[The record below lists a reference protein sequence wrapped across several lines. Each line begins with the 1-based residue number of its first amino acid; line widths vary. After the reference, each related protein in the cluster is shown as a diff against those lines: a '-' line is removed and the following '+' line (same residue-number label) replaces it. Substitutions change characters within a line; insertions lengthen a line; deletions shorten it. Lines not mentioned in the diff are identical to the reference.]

1 LTAGP
6 GSVTLRRTGAAG
18 MGEAAKNGGAALHI
32 SARAFITTIA
42 ILLVLM
48 IGSGILTYVVPSG
61 SYTHVVAD
69 GVDRV
74 VAGTFAY
81 APRPDYPAWRW
92 LTAPLE
98 VLWSPGNI
106 QVITIILL
114 LVLIGGSFTVLDKG
128 GILKVAL
135 SMIVSR
141 FKSNKYLLMAAL
153 IFFFMFASSV
163 LGIYEEAAPLVVF
176 IVPLALYLGWDSLT
190 GLGMSLL
197 ALGFGFAA
205 ATMDPFMVTI
215 AQSLA
220 GLPLYSGLW
229 LRAIFFLTMFG
240 LVFLFVSRHAR
251 KVEKDP
257 SRSIVFEEDARLRA
271 SFDVAS
277 AVASEED
284 ASKPRMRAA
293 VKWLGLWVLAAVV
306 FILAA
311 TRIPALSPFSFPI
324 MGLFFVVACNGAALI
339 AGERARTLGSC
350 FLLGAKS
357 IAPAIVMILMAM
369 SVKLIITKGGIID
382 TILFAA
388 SGRIGGV
395 GPYAAIAFVYLL
407 TLILEIFIPSAS
419 AKAFLIIP
427 ILAPLAD
434 LVGLT
439 RQTVVFAFNNGDGF
453 ANILYPTNPFLMI
466 CLGLTVVSYPK
477 WLRWTIPLQAITVV
491 ICFAFMAFAV
501 AIRYGPF

>member
-1 LTAGP
+1 MQDKA
-6 GSVTLRRTGAAG
+6 SKR
-18 MGEAAKNGGAALHI
+18 GEATKRGEASIQI
-32 SARAFITTIA
+32 SARAFISTIA
-42 ILLVLM
+42 ILLALM
-48 IGSGILTYVVPSG
+48 IGAGLLTYIVPAG
-61 SYTHVVAD
+61 SYS
-69 GVDRV
+69 RV
-74 VAGTFAY
+74 VAQGVERVVPGSFAY
-81 APRPDYPAWRW
+81 GHRPDYPAWRW
-92 LTAPLE
+92 ITAPVE
-98 VLWSPGNI
+98 VLWSPGYL

-135 SMIVSR
+135 AMVVAR
-141 FKSNKYLLMAAL
+141 FRTRKYLLMAAI

-176 IVPLALYLGWDSLT
+176 IVPLALFLGWDSLT

-229 LRAIFFLTMFG
+229 FRAIFFLVMFA
-240 LVFLFVSRHAR
+240 LVFLFVRRHAR
-251 KVEKDP
+251 RVERDP
-257 SRSIVFEEDARLRA
+257 ASSPVHEEDLRLLA
-271 SFDVAS
+271 SIDIAS
-277 AVASEED
+277 AVASDED
-284 ASKPRMRAA
+284 AARPRMRGA
-293 VKWLGLWVLAAVV
+293 VTWLGLWFLAAIA

-311 TRIPALSPFSFPI
+311 TRIAVISPYAFPI
-324 MGLFFVVACNGAALI
+324 MGLFFVVACNGAALLS
-339 AGERARTLGSC
+339 GQKWKSLGSS
-350 FLLGAKS
+350 FLLGMRS
-357 IAPAIVMILMAM
+357 ILPAIVMILMAK
-369 SVKLIITKGGIID
+369 SVALIISKGGILD
-382 TILFAA
+382 TILFSAA
-388 SGRIGGV
+388 GRMGGV
-395 GPYAAIAFVYLL
+395 GPYAAVAFVYLL
-407 TLILEIFIPSAS
+407 TLVLEIFIPSAS

-439 RQTVVFAFNNGDGF
+439 RQTVVFAFDNGDGF

-477 WLRWTIPLQAITVV
+477 WLKWTLPLQAITVLL
-491 ICFAFMAFAV
+491 CFAFMALAV
-501 AIRYGPF
+501 AIHFGPF

>member
-1 LTAGP
+1 MSGVEKQSET
-6 GSVTLRRTGAAG
+6 SI
-18 MGEAAKNGGAALHI
+18 HI
-32 SARAFITTIA
+32 SARAFITTISI
-42 ILLVLM
+42 ILALM
-48 IGSGILTYVVPSG
+48 IGSGILTYLVPAG
-61 SYTHVVAD
+61 SYKHVLEG

-74 VAGTFAY
+74 VPGTY
-81 APRPDYPAWRW
+81 AQGVRPHYPAWRW
-92 LTAPLE
+92 LTAPVE
-98 VLWSPGNI
+98 VLWSQGNV
-106 QVITIILL
+106 QVITIIILL
-114 LVLIGGSFTVLDKG
+114 ILIGGSFTVLDKS

-135 SMIVSR
+135 SMIVER
-141 FKSNKYLLMAAL
+141 FKGNKYLLMAAIIL
-153 IFFFMFASSV
+153 FFMLASSV

-229 LRAIFFLTMFG
+229 LRIIFFAAMFA
-240 LVFLFVSRHAR
+240 LVFIFVRRHAR
-251 KVEKDP
+251 KVERDP
-257 SRSIVFEEDARLRA
+257 AGSLVYWEDVRLR
-271 SFDVAS
+271 SSIDVTG
-277 AVASEED
+277 AVARAED
-284 ASKPRMRAA
+284 ASKPRMRAG
-293 VKWLGLWVLAAVV
+293 VRWLGLWFLTAII

-311 TRIPALSPFSFPI
+311 TRVKAISAYAFPI
-324 MGLFFVVACNGAALI
+324 MGLFFAIACNGAALVT
-339 AGERARTLGSC
+339 GEEGRTLGAC
-350 FLLGAKS
+350 FLSGMRS

-369 SVKLIITKGGIID
+369 SVKLIITKGGILD
-382 TILFAA
+382 TILFTAA
-388 SGRIGGV
+388 GKMIGV
-395 GPYAAIAFVYLL
+395 GPYAAVVFAYLITLAF
-407 TLILEIFIPSAS
+407 EFFIPSAS

-439 RQTVVFAFNNGDGF
+439 RQTVVFAFDNGDGF

-477 WLRWTIPLQAITVV
+477 WFRWTLPLQAITVV
-491 ICFAFMAFAV
+491 ICLIFMFFAV
-501 AIRYGPF
+501 AIKFGPF

>member
-1 LTAGP
+1 MSDG
-6 GSVTLRRTGAAG
+6 VKR
-18 MGEAAKNGGAALHI
+18 GEASIRI
-32 SARAFITTIA
+32 SARAFITTVSI
-42 ILLVLM
+42 ILALM
-48 IGSGILTYVVPSG
+48 IGSGVLTYVVPAG
-61 SYTHVVAD
+61 RYAHVVEGGID
-69 GVDRV
+69 KV
-74 VAGTFAY
+74 VPGTY
-81 APRPDYPAWRW
+81 APGARPDYPAWRW
-92 LTAPLE
+92 LTAPVE
-98 VLWSPGNI
+98 VLWSPGNV
-106 QVITIILL
+106 QVITIIVL

-135 SMIVSR
+135 SMIVAR
-141 FKSNKYLLMAAL
+141 FKRNKYLLMAAIIL
-153 IFFFMFASSV
+153 FFMLASSV

-229 LRAIFFLTMFG
+229 LRAIFFVTMFA
-240 LVFLFVSRHAR
+240 LVFIFVRRHAR
-251 KVEKDP
+251 KVERDP
-257 SRSIVFEEDARLRA
+257 AGSLVYQEDLRLR
-271 SFDVAS
+271 SSIDVRG

-284 ASKPRMRAA
+284 ASKPRMRAG
-293 VKWLGLWVLAAVV
+293 VRWLGLWFLAAIL

-311 TRIPALSPFSFPI
+311 TRIKAISPYAFPI
-324 MGLFFVVACNGAALI
+324 MGLFFAIACNGAALV
-339 AGERARTLGSC
+339 AGEKGRTLGTC
-350 FLLGAKS
+350 FLKGMGS
-357 IAPAIVMILMAM
+357 IVPAIVMILMAM
-369 SVKLIITKGGIID
+369 SVKLIITKGGILD

-388 SGRIGGV
+388 ASRIGGV
-395 GPYAAIAFVYLL
+395 GPYAAVAFVYLI
-407 TLILEIFIPSAS
+407 TLVFEFFIPSAS

-439 RQTVVFAFNNGDGF
+439 RQTVVFAFDNGDGF

-477 WLRWTIPLQAITVV
+477 WFRWTLPLQAMTVV
-491 ICFAFMAFAV
+491 ICLVFMAFAV

>member
-1 LTAGP
+1 MGDSAKQGK
-6 GSVTLRRTGAAG
+6 AAIQ
-18 MGEAAKNGGAALHI
+18 I

-42 ILLVLM
+42 IILALM
-48 IGSGILTYVVPSG
+48 IASGILTYLIPAG
-61 SYTHVVAD
+61 SYKHVAEA

-74 VAGTFAY
+74 VPGTFVY
-81 APRPDYPAWRW
+81 GQRPAYPAWRW
-92 LTAPLE
+92 LTAPVE
-98 VLWSPGNI
+98 VLWSPGNA
-106 QVITIILL
+106 QVITIIVL
-114 LVLIGGSFTVLDKG
+114 LVLIGGSFTVLDKS

-135 SMIVSR
+135 SMIVAR
-141 FKSNKYLLMAAL
+141 FKRNKYFLMAAI
-153 IFFFMFASSV
+153 IFFFMAASSV

-197 ALGFGFAA
+197 SLGFGFAA

-229 LRAIFFLTMFG
+229 LRAIFFATMFT
-240 LVFLFVSRHAR
+240 LVFLFVRRHAR
-251 KVEKDP
+251 KVERDP
-257 SRSIVFEEDARLRA
+257 GGSLVHDEDQRLRSSMDIA
-271 SFDVAS
+271 G
-277 AVASEED
+277 AVASEAE
-284 ASKPRMRAA
+284 ASRPRMRAG
-293 VKWLGLWVLAAVV
+293 VRWLGLWFLAAVV

-311 TRIPALSPFSFPI
+311 TRIKAISPYAFPI
-324 MGLFFVVACNGAALI
+324 MGLFFAVACNGAALV
-339 AGERARTLGSC
+339 AGEKGKTLGRC
-350 FLLGAKS
+350 FLIGMKS
-357 IAPAIVMILMAM
+357 IVPAIVMILMAM
-369 SVKLIITKGGIID
+369 SVKLIITKGGILD

-388 SGRIGGV
+388 AGAIGGV
-395 GPYAAIAFVYLL
+395 GPYAAVAFVYLI
-407 TLILEIFIPSAS
+407 TLVFEFFIPSAS

-439 RQTVVFAFNNGDGF
+439 RQTVVFAFDNGDGF

-477 WLRWTIPLQAITVV
+477 WLRWTLPLQAITVLV
-491 ICFAFMAFAV
+491 CLAFMAFAV
-501 AIRYGPF
+501 AIKFGPF